1 MNMNKTLKVAAIH
14 DLSSF
19 GRCSLTVILPILSTM
34 GVQVVPVPTAVL
46 SSHTGGLGEVC
57 VRDLTD
63 YISPCLDHYKR
74 LGLEFDCIYSGFL
87 NSGEQVDHCLEFF
100 NSYPNAFKVVD
111 PVMGDHGKAYKS
123 CDENLR
129 KRMKE
134 LVGVADLITPNI
146 TEAYFLLDKEYDPTP
161 LTSTMA
167 KSMLLKLSE
176 MGPKYVVITGVT
188 MASGCV
194 AVLGYD
200 RENNRFWQVKCNYV
214 PVSYPGTGDLSAA
227 VIVGGLLS
235 GDSLPIAIAR
245 ATDFAE
251 FAIKTTFSYNSD
263 PRYGVMLENCLHWLV
278 TTQSFKDHELL

>member
-1 MNMNKTLKVAAIH
+1 MNKTLKVAAIH
-14 DLSSF
+14 DLSGF

-46 SSHTGGLGEVC
+46 SSHTGGLGEVS

-111 PVMGDHGKAYKS
+111 PVMGDHGKPYKS
-123 CDENLR
+123 CDEKLR
-129 KRMKE
+129 SRMKE
-134 LVGVADLITPNI
+134 LVGIADLITPNI
-146 TEAYFLLDKEYDPTP
+146 TEAYFLLGKEYDPTP
-161 LTSTMA
+161 LTSTTA

-188 MASGCV
+188 MASGCI
-194 AVLGYD
+194 AVIGYD
-200 RENNRFWQVKCNYV
+200 RENNRFWQVRCNYV

-227 VIVGGLLS
+227 VIVGGMLT

>member
-1 MNMNKTLKVAAIH
+1 MNKTLKVAAIH
-14 DLSSF
+14 DLSGF

-129 KRMKE
+129 SRMKE

-146 TEAYFLLDKEYDPTP
+146 TEAYFLLDKEYDAGP

-176 MGPKYVVITGVT
+176 MGPKYVVITGVA

-227 VIVGGLLS
+227 VIVGGMLT